1 MKDFESELLKACS
14 FLFSEKIV
22 AYIKSAILVNQDSLE
37 FFEFSIV
44 KEKLEVPSI
53 LPKNQKKDGF
63 VIFDFDGDEI
73 GKYYT
78 KSSAI
83 KECMRLIF
91 NAVFRYYED
100 KEQEEGLAEFFQ
112 T

>member
-44 KEKLEVPSI
+44 KEKLGVPSI
-53 LPKNQKKDGF
+53 LPKNQTKDGF
-63 VIFDFDGDEI
+63 VIFDFDGDQT

-83 KECMRLIF
+83 KDCLKFIF
-91 NAVFRYYED
+91 DVVFLNYEE
-100 KEQEEGLAEFFQ
+100 KEHEEGLAEFFQ
-112 T
+112 S